1 MLVAF
6 SVLALLYTGVMVLGH
21 LTFGDVTRSNLL
33 LNYAEGDALAV
44 LGRVATALSI
54 LFGYPRA
61 FVGLRDS
68 VGGLCRHWPSSLGWA
83 AAPAARGPLTVGLV
97 AAATTAAVLLTDIG
111 LVVGLT
117 GAVMG
122 SAIVYVVRRSVHVVP
137 ACIFLRAAELSGAK
151 LPRATKA
158 AATALVPLGAFL
170 GVLGVY
176 FTLKEFSA

>member
-1 MLVAF
+1 M
-6 SVLALLYTGVMVLGH
+6 
-21 LTFGDVTRSNLL
+21 
-33 LNYAEGDALAV
+33 
-44 LGRVATALSI
+44 
-54 LFGYPRA
+54 
-61 FVGLRDS
+61 
-68 VGGLCRHWPSSLGWA
+68 
-83 AAPAARGPLTVGLV
+83 
-97 AAATTAAVLLTDIG
+97 LLTDIG

-122 SAIVYVVRRSVHVVP
+122 SAIVYVVP